1 MEDNPYIIERFRLST
16 ILNLEFIQLDNLTRS
31 LFGGSIKNK
40 NMISMTSTIFYNGKS
55 YSCEFV
61 KNVSSVDIDGQLR
74 IYASRND
81 RRVFLV
87 TEFNEVL
94 ATEKAESYQ
103 IDALLDDEDIKML
116 DFTALW
122 FCVAFGEELNTIIR
136 ND

>member
-1 MEDNPYIIERFRLST
+1 
-16 ILNLEFIQLDNLTRS
+16 
-31 LFGGSIKNK
+31 
-40 NMISMTSTIFYNGKS
+40 MTSTIIYKGKK
-55 YSCEFV
+55 YDCEFV
-61 KNVSSVDIDGQLR
+61 KNVSSEDIKGNLR

-87 TEFNEVL
+87 DEFNEVL
-94 ATEKAESYQ
+94 ATEVGESYQ

-122 FCVAFGEELNTIIR
+122 FCVAFGEDLGVIIR

>member
-1 MEDNPYIIERFRLST
+1 
-16 ILNLEFIQLDNLTRS
+16 
-31 LFGGSIKNK
+31 
-40 NMISMTSTIFYNGKS
+40 MIMTTTIFYNGKS

-61 KNVSSVDIDGQLR
+61 KNVSSEDIKGILR

-94 ATEKAESYQ
+94 ATEVVESYE
-103 IDALLDDEDIKML
+103 IDALLDEEDANYIFTTL
-116 DFTALW
+116 NVCCDF
-122 FCVAFGEELNTIIR
+122 GQELNTIIR